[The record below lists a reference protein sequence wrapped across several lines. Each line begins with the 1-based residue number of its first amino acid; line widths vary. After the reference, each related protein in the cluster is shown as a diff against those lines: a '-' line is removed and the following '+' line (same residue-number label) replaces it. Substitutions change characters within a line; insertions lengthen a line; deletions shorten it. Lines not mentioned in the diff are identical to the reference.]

1 MLGCHFLLNED
12 LIFSWSLNVSSPHGL
27 SVVSV
32 VSEGLR
38 DLLFTFAKLSD
49 GSTKRIT
56 FYLWSWYIV
65 MLTKLDIMHPSL
77 MKLIKV
83 SKSFTTQKAMCGIWK
98 QIRKQNYIFY
108 FRNEYLLKKL
118 KNGTY
123 IFDFFGTIPKVYIL
137 TLYAISNTDFEK
149 KFFLL
154 FFKVA
159 VIRWILLLD
168 F

>member
-12 LIFSWSLNVSSPHGL
+12 LIFSWSLNVSSPHWL

-49 GSTKRIT
+49 GSTKRNI
-56 FYLWSWYIV
+56 FYLWSWGIV

-83 SKSFTTQKAMCGIWK
+83 SKSFTTQKAVCGIWK
-98 QIRKQNYIFY
+98 QIGKQNYIFY
-108 FRNEYLLKKL
+108 FRNEHLHKKIKKWNL
-118 KNGTY
+118 YFRLFWDNSLSIY
-123 IFDFFGTIPKVYIL
+123 SH
-137 TLYAISNTDFEK
+137 TLCHF
-149 KFFLL
+149 
-154 FFKVA
+154 
-159 VIRWILLLD
+159 
-168 F
+168 

>member
-12 LIFSWSLNVSSPHGL
+12 LIFSWSLNVSSPHWL

-49 GSTKRIT
+49 GSTKRNT
-56 FYLWSWYIV
+56 FYLWSWGIV

-83 SKSFTTQKAMCGIWK
+83 SKSFTTQKAVCGIWK
-98 QIRKQNYIFY
+98 QIGKQNYIFY
-108 FRNEYLLKKL
+108 FRNEHLLKKIKKWNL
-118 KNGTY
+118 YFRLFWDNSLSIY
-123 IFDFFGTIPKVYIL
+123 SH
-137 TLYAISNTDFEK
+137 TLCHF
-149 KFFLL
+149 
-154 FFKVA
+154 
-159 VIRWILLLD
+159 
-168 F
+168 